1 MSWTEFVRLLALANP
16 AITGRELIDI
26 NKQLNSAKP
35 GELVSITTAGTS
47 FDIRKGGHRGA
58 EEN

>member
-1 MSWTEFVRLLALANP
+1 MSWTELVRLLALANP

-26 NKQLNSAKP
+26 NKQLNSAKL
-35 GELVSITTAGTS
+35 GELVSVTTAGTS
-47 FDIRKGGHRGA
+47 FDIRKGERREP